1 VNTALDVSRP
11 MRLRFMRT
19 VLQVRMLA
27 TKLWHKM
34 PRGRPPQH
42 GFAGQS
48 GGALQ
53 IESQPGAGT
62 LVEIILPRAALTDVA
77 AGSGLGGA
85 VLDSALH
92 GGAVILLV
100 EDDPQVRPM
109 TAGFLRELGY
119 DVMAAASAEA
129 ASALVHTLDRLDLVI
144 TDVVMPGADG
154 PTLIARLR
162 TEWPALPV
170 LFATGHVPGP
180 VLTGEVVLSKPFSG
194 AELAAAVLERLGRRT
209 TASTVPTPED
219 RLLARLR
226 TPGLRELFLV
236 WCAARQGDVP
246 PPPGSIDP
254 DPFGLGGNSF
264 VVEVDGTRSPPAMR
278 YVRIGAALTERLGR
292 SVVGEAVAE
301 EQGGDEVFGSL
312 AAVYG
317 RCARQR
323 MPVYQSARYDFG
335 DGAPVTCERLVLP
348 LSADG
353 STITQLIG
361 VALLDGQTS

>member
-1 VNTALDVSRP
+1 
-11 MRLRFMRT
+11 
-19 VLQVRMLA
+19 
-27 TKLWHKM
+27 
-34 PRGRPPQH
+34 
-42 GFAGQS
+42 
-48 GGALQ
+48 
-53 IESQPGAGT
+53 
-62 LVEIILPRAALTDVA
+62 VEVILPRAALTGVA

-85 VLDSALH
+85 VPDSARH

-100 EDDPQVRPM
+100 EDDEQVRPM

-119 DVMAAASAEA
+119 DVMEAASAEA

-162 TEWPALPV
+162 TERPALPV
-170 LFATGHVPGP
+170 LFATGHIAGSA
-180 VLTGEVVLSKPFSG
+180 LTGEVVLSKPFSG
-194 AELAAAVLERLGRRT
+194 PELAAAVLKRLGRHT
-209 TASTVPTPED
+209 TANVVTALEE
-219 RLLARLR
+219 RLLGRLR
-226 TPGLRELFLV
+226 TPGLRELFLM

-264 VVEVDGTRSPPAMR
+264 VVEVDGASSPPVMR
-278 YVRIGAALTERLGR
+278 FVRVGAALTERLGR
-292 SVVGEAVAE
+292 SVNGEAIVE
-301 EQGGDEVFGSL
+301 DQEGDEVLGSL

-317 RCARQR
+317 RCVRQR

-335 DGAPVTCERLVLP
+335 DGAPVTFERLVLP

-353 STITQLIG
+353 SAITQLIG